1 MKCISQ
7 EVLRNIPHVDI
18 KRRNF
23 LNQENAELTMTK
35 QEVKIMTEQLQKSNQ
50 KRIWV
55 DKFDEEDWEELFR
68 SDLWEPFE
76 DDKAFMRVIQ
86 NNYRAVIKEL

>member
-23 LNQENAELTMTK
+23 LNQENAELNMTK
-35 QEVKIMTEQLQKSNQ
+35 QEVKKMTEQLQKFNQ
-50 KRIWV
+50 KKIWV
-55 DKFDEEDWEELFR
+55 NKFDEEDWRELLLLD
-68 SDLWEPFE
+68 SWEPFE
-76 DDKAFMRVIQ
+76 DDKAFMRVI
-86 NNYRAVIKEL
+86 